1 MFPIDRRRLKSYTVQ
16 VDAKSEPAKSDPE
29 LLDIYKLKMWN
40 VMDYL
45 QELKIYD
52 LAQWIIAHDRVL
64 ANLIRDNTAKYKR
77 GDVLMVELGA
87 SNFKYEP
94 SFEHPA
100 VVLHNDFRKLLVA
113 PCSSQKFGKGYP
125 EVIDADPSDGGFKKA
140 TGIQMND
147 VRWISK
153 NRVAT
158 RLGTITNQS
167 LLNKIDDYMLKF
179 LPKYQSLFDKQNER
193 IAELQDELAE
203 LQLKHSALEE
213 QQHKLREVADMSVA
227 VLEFLRSDPKLYSEF
242 QAVQAKRGGMQTPS

>member
-1 MFPIDRRRLKSYTVQ
+1 MFPIDRRKLKGYTVQ
-16 VDAKSEPAKSDPE
+16 VNAKTEPAKQNSE
-29 LLDIYKLKMWN
+29 LIDIYKLKMWN

-52 LAQWIIAHDRVL
+52 LSQWIISHDRVL
-64 ANLIRDNTAKYKR
+64 SNLKKDSTAKYKR

-100 VVLHNDFRKLLVA
+100 VVLHNDYRKLLIA

-125 EVIDADPSDGGFKKA
+125 EVIDARPNDGGFKKD

-158 RLGTITNQS
+158 RLGTITNQ
-167 LLNKIDDYMLKF
+167 LLLDKIDDYMLKF
-179 LPKYQSLFDKQNER
+179 LPKYQSLFDQQHER
-193 IAELQDELAE
+193 IAELQEELAD

-213 QQHKLREVADMSVA
+213 QQQKLREVADISSA
-227 VLEFLRSDPKLYSEF
+227 VLEFIRNDPKMYADF
-242 QAVQAKRGGMQTPS
+242 QVYRESREEKKTPS